1 MANSIKTQEDI
12 LEKLQIEALN
22 PMQEEATSVIEKNN
36 NTILLSPTG
45 TGKTLAFSLPLL
57 KSLDPESKNIE

>member
-36 NTILLSPTG
+36 NTIFVITNRNWKDIGFFFTIVKVIRS
-45 TGKTLAFSLPLL
+45 
-57 KSLDPESKNIE
+57 